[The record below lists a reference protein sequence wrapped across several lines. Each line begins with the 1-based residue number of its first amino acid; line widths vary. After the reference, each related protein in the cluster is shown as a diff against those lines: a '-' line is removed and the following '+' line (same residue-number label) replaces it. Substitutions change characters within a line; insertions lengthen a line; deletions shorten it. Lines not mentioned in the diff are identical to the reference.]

1 VRIRFVEIM
10 WLDVVVAASLDSA
23 SVTTLGWKWQLRCDL
38 EVSMTRLL
46 YE

>member
-1 VRIRFVEIM
+1 VRARFVEII
-10 WLDVVVAASLDSA
+10 WLDVVVAGLDSA
-23 SVTTLGWKWQLRCDL
+23 SVTTLGWKWQLRCDS